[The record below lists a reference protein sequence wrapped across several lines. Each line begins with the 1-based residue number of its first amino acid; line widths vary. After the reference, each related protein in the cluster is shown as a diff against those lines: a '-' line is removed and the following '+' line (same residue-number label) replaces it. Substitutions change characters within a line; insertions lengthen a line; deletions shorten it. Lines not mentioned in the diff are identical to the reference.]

1 MSKGDVVASG
11 VCFYRLLGSPS
22 VERDGREVELG
33 PPQAKTV
40 LTALL
45 MAANRLVSSDK
56 LAEELWG
63 ESPPASA
70 RVQVQGL
77 ISRLRRAL
85 RSPDG
90 EQPIQTKGTGYV
102 LRVEPGQ
109 VDVDL
114 FGEGIAD
121 GRALLT
127 EGRYDEGVSRIRDT
141 LTLWRGQASAMAA
154 DVLGQ
159 WEELRLAVLED
170 CVEAE
175 LLLGRHDRLVPELRE
190 LVAAYPFRERSC
202 GQLMTALARA
212 GRIAEASEAYR
223 KWHRRLA
230 DELGVEPSP
239 AIRALHSDILRAEPG
254 LSSPGYTVYRKPV
267 APCQLPP
274 GLPDF
279 VGREAQV
286 QELLAELNPD
296 ESRDTPPVLV
306 LTGVGGIGKTS
317 MAVRLARQIRDAYPD
332 GQLFSALRGT
342 TAEPRTP
349 EAVLAGFLRS
359 FGVPS
364 DMIPPDLDECASLF
378 RSVLHG
384 RRVLL
389 VLDDAASETQLR
401 PLVPAEPGCA
411 VIITS
416 RFSLAGLELGRSV
429 PLDVLSTGDA
439 AALLARLVGSLDLD
453 EEAESAGQVLEYCGG
468 LPLALRIVGSRLA
481 DRSLWKLGDVA
492 TALSVERQRLDW
504 LQTGD
509 LAVRS
514 SFSLSYRQLDPDRQK
529 LFRRLALLPS
539 ADFPEWVAAAA
550 MGVDSVERPLED
562 LHRRNMVQLVERG
575 GGRPRYRMHDLLRSF
590 ALEAV
595 AEESA
600 AERAAATGRAL
611 GGWLWLA
618 ERAAA
623 RLPGSVLRPAPGEAT
638 RRPMDPAA
646 ADALVHDP
654 LVWFQ
659 AEHLGLEAAI
669 SRAADAGL
677 GEMAWELAV
686 VGADYFDHRG
696 QYAEWSRCHKRA
708 LGAAISSGC
717 VRGEAALLRG
727 LGQLHLYRDE
737 FPQATKLLNRSL
749 KLSEAIG
756 DRRGM
761 ASALTGLGVVSR
773 ATGRPDEARERG
785 QRALV
790 MFTEAGHGLGVA
802 HMHTSLAVAY
812 LEMGR
817 LGEAE
822 AELDR
827 AMAVCAELGDD
838 HRTALVLRRFGQ
850 LHLARDDPRRAMTCL
865 RRALGL
871 LESLRDE
878 QCAAQVRLD
887 IGRTHT
893 ILGERQAAAR
903 VLTGASSQFVGVGN
917 HSSAAACER
926 LLGSLVT

>member
-1 MSKGDVVASG
+1 
-11 VCFYRLLGSPS
+11 LLGSPG
-22 VERDGREVELG
+22 VERDGREIELG
-33 PPQAKTV
+33 PPQAKRVLTV
-40 LTALL
+40 LLV
-45 MAANRLVSSDK
+45 AANRLVTCDK
-56 LAEELWG
+56 LTEELWG
-63 ESPPASA
+63 QSPPASA

-90 EQPIQTKGTGYV
+90 EQPILTKGTGYL

-109 VDVDL
+109 SDVER
-114 FGEGIAD
+114 FGDRIAD
-121 GRALLT
+121 GRALLR
-127 EGRYDEGVSRIRDT
+127 EGQYDEGVGRIRDA
-141 LTLWRGQASAMAA
+141 LTLWCGGPAAVMAPHF
-154 DVLGQ
+154 VGQ
-159 WEELRLAVLED
+159 WEELRLAALED

-175 LLLGRHDRLVPELRE
+175 LILGRHDQLIPELRE
-190 LVAAYPFRERSC
+190 LVAEYPFRERSC
-202 GQLMTALARA
+202 GHLMTALARA
-212 GRIAEASEAYR
+212 GRTAEASEAYR
-223 KWHRRLA
+223 KWYRRLA

-239 AIRALHSDILRAEPG
+239 AIRDLHSDILRAGPG
-254 LSSPGYTVYRKPV
+254 LSSPGYTVYREPV

-274 GLPDF
+274 GLSDF
-279 VGREAQV
+279 VGRQAQV
-286 QELLAELNPD
+286 RELLAELRPD
-296 ESRDTPPVLV
+296 NGRDTPPVLV

-317 MAVRLARQIRDAYPD
+317 IAVRLARQVRAAYPD
-332 GQLFSALRGT
+332 GQLFTALRGT
-342 TAEPRTP
+342 TDEPRTP

-364 DMIPPDLDECASLF
+364 DIIPADLDECASLF

-389 VLDDAASETQLR
+389 VLDDAATETQLR

-411 VIITS
+411 VLITS
-416 RFSLAGLELGRSV
+416 RFSLDGLELGRSV

-439 AALLARLVGSLDLD
+439 AALLKRFISASDID
-453 EEAESAGQVLEYCGG
+453 EESESARRVLEYCGG

-481 DRSLWKLGDVA
+481 DRSLWRLDDVA
-492 TALSVERQRLDW
+492 AALSVERERLDW
-504 LQTGD
+504 LQSGD

-514 SFSLSYRQLDPDRQK
+514 SFSLSYRQLDPAPQT
-529 LFRRLALLPS
+529 LFRRLGLLPS
-539 ADFPEWVAAAA
+539 SDFPDWVAAALMDA
-550 MGVDSVERPLED
+550 GDAGKLLED

-575 GGRPRYRMHDLLRSF
+575 EGGPRYRVHDLLRSF

-595 AEESA
+595 AGEPA
-600 AERAAATGRAL
+600 ADRAAATERAL

-618 ERAAA
+618 ERAANL
-623 RLPGSVLRPAPGEAT
+623 LPGSVLRPESGDAT
-638 RRPMDPAA
+638 RRPIDS
-646 ADALVHDP
+646 ADTLVRDP
-654 LVWFQ
+654 LEWFQ
-659 AEHLGLEAAI
+659 TEHQGLEAAI
-669 SRAADAGL
+669 SHAADAGL
-677 GEMAWELAV
+677 GELAWELAV
-686 VGADYFDHRG
+686 VAADYFDHRG

-708 LGAAISSGC
+708 LRAAIAGGC

-737 FPQATKLLNRSL
+737 FPQAARLLNRSL
-749 KLSEAIG
+749 RLSEEIG

-761 ASALTGLGVVSR
+761 GSALTGLGVVSR
-773 ATGRPDEARERG
+773 STGRPDEARARAE
-785 QRALV
+785 RALEI
-790 MFTEAGHGLGVA
+790 FIETGHGLGVA

-817 LGEAE
+817 SADAE
-822 AELDR
+822 ISLNQ
-827 AMAVCAELGDD
+827 AMSVCAELGDD
-838 HRTALVLRRFGQ
+838 HRTALVLRRYGQ
-850 LHLARDDPRRAMTCL
+850 FHLGRDDPRRAMMCL

-893 ILGERQAAAR
+893 MLGERKAAAR

-917 HSSAAACER
+917 RSSAAACER